1 MPTRNNDLIM
11 RPTPE
16 ERVAF
21 HVDYPPD
28 TEFSAYAR
36 LLQSRWRESKD
47 YPMRKLGSFLDASFA
62 RSSGANFLTER
73 IRALA
78 ANEMAT
84 AKASK
89 ALFDEGRMW
98 ENMLSS
104 QPLCFN
110 LFGEL
115 SFDMEAATACFKK
128 LFPDR
133 VGRVTAVKFEYS
145 PGRGDVTYTGDKS
158 AFDVFVEYERD
169 GKSGFIGIEVKY
181 AESLREEQ
189 ARRSAEIFEKHKERY
204 EHLTQAY
211 GVFTPDVIDTLR
223 RPPLSQIWRDHLL
236 SIALLR
242 HADRKYDEGCFVF
255 LFPSLNKQCQD
266 GVNEYAKYLA
276 SGEEKINGFCP
287 RHLEQFIHTVA
298 DHFKTD
304 WSNEL
309 RSRYLGE
316 N

>member
-1 MPTRNNDLIM
+1 M
-11 RPTPE
+11 RPTTE
-16 ERVAF
+16 ERIAF

-36 LLQSRWRESKD
+36 LLQSRWRASKD

-62 RSSGANFLTER
+62 KSSGANFLTER
-73 IRALA
+73 IRLLA
-78 ANEMAT
+78 ANEIAA

-115 SFDMEAATACFKK
+115 SFDMEAATTCFKK

-133 VGRVTAVKFEYS
+133 VGRVTSVKFEYS
-145 PGRGDVTYTGDKS
+145 PGRGDTQYTGDRS

-169 GKSGFIGIEVKY
+169 GRTGFIGIEVKY
-181 AESLREEQ
+181 AESLREEPTKK
-189 ARRSAEIFEKHKERY
+189 SAEIFEKHKVRY
-204 EHLTQAY
+204 EHLTEAY
-211 GVFTPDVIDTLR
+211 GIFAPNVIETLR
-223 RPPLSQIWRDHLL
+223 RPPMSQIWRDHLL

-242 HADRKYDEGCFVF
+242 HADGKYDEGFFVF
-255 LFPSLNKQCQD
+255 LFPSLNKQCQQ
-266 GVNEYAKYLA
+266 GVDEYAKYLA
-276 SGEEKINGFCP
+276 SDDENVNGFCP

-298 DHFKTD
+298 DHYNTD

-309 RSRYLGE
+309 RARYLGA

>member
-1 MPTRNNDLIM
+1 MK
-11 RPTPE
+11 PTPE

-21 HVDYPPD
+21 HVDYPQD

-36 LLQSRWRESKD
+36 LLQSRWRESQG

-62 RSSGANFLTER
+62 KSSGANFLTQR
-73 IRALA
+73 IRTLA
-78 ANEMAT
+78 ENEMAT

-98 ENMLSS
+98 ENLLSS

-115 SFDMEAATACFKK
+115 HYDMEAATPCFKR

-133 VGRVTAVKFEYS
+133 IGRVTAIKFEYS
-145 PGRGDVTYTGDKS
+145 PGRGDAQYTGDKS

-169 GKSGFIGIEVKY
+169 GRSGFIGIEVKY

-189 ARRSAEIFEKHKERY
+189 PKRSAEIFAKHKARY
-204 EHLTQAY
+204 EHLTEAY
-211 GVFTPDVIDTLR
+211 GVFAPNVVDVLR
-223 RPPLSQIWRDHLL
+223 RPPMSQIWRDHLL
-236 SIALLR
+236 SIALLH

-255 LFPSLNKQCQD
+255 LFPSLNKQCQE

-276 SGEEKINGFCP
+276 SHDENVSGFCP

-298 DHFKTD
+298 DHYNTD

-309 RSRYLGE
+309 RSRYLG
-316 N
+316 

>member
-1 MPTRNNDLIM
+1 MKSTK
-11 RPTPE
+11 E

-21 HVDYPPD
+21 NVDYSED
-28 TEFSAYAR
+28 TEFSSHAR
-36 LLQSRWRESKD
+36 LLQSRWRSSKNYPMGKLGNYLETEFAKESK
-47 YPMRKLGSFLDASFA
+47 
-62 RSSGANFLTER
+62 ANFLTDR
-73 IRALA
+73 VQSLA

-84 AKASK
+84 AKASR

-98 ENMLSS
+98 ANLLSS

-115 SFDMEAATACFKK
+115 TFDMEAATTCFKK

-145 PGRGDVTYTGDKS
+145 PGRGDAQYTGDRS
-158 AFDVFVEYERD
+158 AFDVFVEYER
-169 GKSGFIGIEVKY
+169 GGRTGFIGIEVKY
-181 AESLREEQ
+181 AESLREESSRK
-189 ARRSAEIFEKHKERY
+189 ATEIFEKHKVRY
-204 EHLTQAY
+204 TTLTEDTGLFQ
-211 GVFTPDVIDTLR
+211 PNVIDILR
-223 RPPLSQIWRDHLL
+223 RPPMSQIWRDHLL
-236 SIALLR
+236 SISLLR
-242 HADRKYDEGCFVF
+242 HQDQKYDEGCFVF

-266 GVNEYAKYLA
+266 GVNQYATYLA
-276 SGEEKINGFCP
+276 RSDEKISGFCP

-298 DHFKTD
+298 DHYNTD

-309 RSRYLGE
+309 RSRYLGG

>member
-1 MPTRNNDLIM
+1 M
-11 RPTPE
+11 RPTKE

-21 HVDYPPD
+21 QVDYPAD

-36 LLQSRWRESKD
+36 LLQSRWRAKARVNHPSGYPAGKYGNYLEADFAKKSK
-47 YPMRKLGSFLDASFA
+47 
-62 RSSGANFLTER
+62 ANFMTDR
-73 IRALA
+73 IRSLA
-78 ANEMAT
+78 TDEMMK

-98 ENMLSS
+98 ENLLSS

-115 SFDMEAATACFKK
+115 HYDLEAATVCFQK

-133 VGRVTAVKFEYS
+133 IGQVTAVKFEYS
-145 PGRGDVTYTGDKS
+145 PGRGDTQYTGDKS

-169 GKSGFIGIEVKY
+169 GRNGFIGIEVKY

-189 ARRSAEIFEKHKERY
+189 PKRSAEIFAKHKVRY
-204 EHLTQAY
+204 EQLTEGY
-211 GVFTPDVIDTLR
+211 GVFIPNVINTLR
-223 RPPLSQIWRDHLL
+223 RPPMSQIWRDHLL
-236 SIALLR
+236 SLALLR
-242 HADRKYDEGCFVF
+242 HSDRKYDEGCFVF

-276 SGEEKINGFCP
+276 SDDEKINGFCP

-298 DHFKTD
+298 DHYNTD